1 MLNFTGVT
9 NVRFPGPKAEAGRT
23 KRGICTAQHLTFKYA
38 TMALEKTLVL
48 LKPCTLQRALV
59 GEIISIFE
67 KKGLHLCG
75 MKMMMLTDE
84 LLSEHYAHLSE
95 KPFFQRV
102 KDSMMTA
109 PVVAMCWQGVDA
121 IAAVRALAGPTN
133 GRNAAPGTIRG
144 SYCMSFQENIVHASD
159 SPETAEVELKRFFNP
174 EEIIEWEQCTFPFLY
189 ANDEY

>member
-1 MLNFTGVT
+1 
-9 NVRFPGPKAEAGRT
+9 
-23 KRGICTAQHLTFKYA
+23 
-38 TMALEKTLVL
+38 MALEKTLVL
-48 LKPCTLQRALV
+48 LKPCTMQRSLA
-59 GEIISIFE
+59 GEIISLFE
-67 KKGLHLCG
+67 KKGFKICG

-84 LLSEHYAHLSE
+84 LLSEHYAHLAS

-109 PVVAMCWQGVDA
+109 PVVALCLEGVDA

-159 SPETAEVELKRFFNP
+159 SPETAEVELRRFFRP
-174 EEIIEWEQCTFPFLY
+174 EEIFDWNQAIFPYLS
-189 ANDEY
+189 ANDEF